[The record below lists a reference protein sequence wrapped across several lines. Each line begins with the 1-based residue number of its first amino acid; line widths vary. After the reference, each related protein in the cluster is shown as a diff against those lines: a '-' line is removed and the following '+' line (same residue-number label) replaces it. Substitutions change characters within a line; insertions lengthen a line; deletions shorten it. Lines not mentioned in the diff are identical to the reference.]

1 MNDDATALLSRE
13 QRAARRLVRLFRI
26 ERVGRFANR
35 PAETVQRL
43 IERRG
48 LLVEELARLEA
59 RRKSLAPST
68 TVELD
73 LVLRTLAMEVDRAEQ
88 WCLERLAE
96 LGAELARRRG
106 AGTATGLRDSADG
119 RLLGHG

>member
-1 MNDDATALLSRE
+1 MSDDATALLNRE
-13 QRAARRLVRLFRI
+13 QRAARRLARLFRI
-26 ERVGRFANR
+26 ERAGRFASR
-35 PAETVQRL
+35 PTETVQRL

-48 LLVEELARLEA
+48 RLVEELARLEA
-59 RRKSLAPST
+59 RRKSLAPWT

-73 LVLRTLAMEVDRAEQ
+73 LAMGILAKEADRAEQ

-106 AGTATGLRDSADG
+106 AGTATGLRDGADG
-119 RLLGHG
+119 QLLGHG